1 MPKAYMYSCT
11 CRNEAFIARKYCNKV
26 FAHTQIRYS
35 HTDAQIRY
43 SHTDAELRYF
53 LHTDAE
59 VRYVWSYEEQFFSH
73 RLRKEIRRGQQKPK
87 SGICTQMHVSK
98 SSIRTQM
105 PNSGI
110 FAYSEIFPQSKAITG
125 RGGTGFGYML
135 KSWW

>member
-1 MPKAYMYSCT
+1 MYSCT
-11 CRNEAFIARKYCNKV
+11 CRNESFIARKYCNKV
-26 FAHTQIRYS
+26 FAHTDAQIRYS

-87 SGICTQMHVSK
+87 SGICTQMCRNQVFAHRC
-98 SSIRTQM
+98 RTQVF
-105 PNSGI
+105 
-110 FAYSEIFPQSKAITG
+110 FAYSEIFPQTMQ
-125 RGGTGFGYML
+125 RGM
-135 KSWW
+135 S